1 MKFRM
6 DKLLFGLSAGLD
18 AVEREILGVT
28 ENHGKRIASLTAA
41 MGRHIGLSKNEL
53 IGITACAML
62 HDSALSEYAA
72 SMRLSGKEGAQSMRL
87 HCSKGEENAS
97 FLPFTCDVRG
107 FIKYHHEFTDTS
119 GAFGMNAEETP
130 IGAQF
135 ITIADDLDVR
145 YDLSAMPKD
154 AIGELRSVIQRKSG
168 IYYTRAA
175 AEAMLGILDGDF
187 LACLSDAR
195 IDATFHEMMPEWTV
209 NKPAVELMSLSQ
221 IVARITDYKSA
232 FTAKHSTQIANR
244 AHWMANRYGF
254 DAETCAKVYIAAAFH
269 DIGKLVTPTE
279 ILEKP
284 GKLTS
289 DEFTTIKGHVY
300 WSYIMLKDV
309 EGFDEICRWAVT
321 HHRKLDGKGY
331 PELPDHYLEL
341 DFICRLMA
349 CIDIYQAVRE
359 TRPYHD
365 GRTHRETMDV
375 MYTMVDKGEID
386 KQITGDIDKEMAQFD
401 IGDGDVPPPFD
412 SENLDQGA
420 KNIFFLIPQS

>member
-6 DKLLFGLSAGLD
+6 DKLLFGLSVGLD
-18 AVEREILGVT
+18 AVEQEILGVT

-53 IGITACAML
+53 IGITACAIL
-62 HDSALSEYAA
+62 HDSALSEHAA
-72 SMRLSGKEGAQSMRL
+72 SMRLGGEECALSMQL
-87 HCSKGEENAS
+87 HCSKGEKNAS
-97 FLPFTCDVRG
+97 FLPFPCDVQG
-107 FIKYHHEFTDTS
+107 FIQCHHEFNDKS

-130 IGAQF
+130 LGAQF
-135 ITIADDLDVR
+135 IAIADDLDVR
-145 YDLSAMPKD
+145 YALQAMPKND
-154 AIGELRSVIQRKSG
+154 IAELRSVIQRKSG
-168 IYYTRAA
+168 TYYTRAA
-175 AEAMLGILDGDF
+175 TEAMLGILDSDF
-187 LACLSDAR
+187 LACLSDDR
-195 IDATFHEMMPEWTV
+195 IDVTFHKMMPEWTV
-209 NKPAVELMSLSQ
+209 SKPAVELMSLSE

-232 FTAKHSTQIANR
+232 FTAKHSMQIANR
-244 AHWMANRYGF
+244 AHWMARSYGF
-254 DAETCAKVYIAAAFH
+254 DEETCAKVYIAAAFH
-269 DIGKLVTPTE
+269 DIGKLVTPTA

-289 DEFTTIKGHVY
+289 NEFTTIKDHVY
-300 WSYIMLKDV
+300 WSYNMLKDV

-341 DFICRLMA
+341 DFTCRLMA

-365 GRTHRETMDV
+365 GRSHRETMDI
-375 MYTMVDKGEID
+375 MYGMADRGEID

-401 IGDGDVPPPFD
+401 IGDGDVPPPLD
-412 SENLDQGA
+412 SGSLDQGYA
-420 KNIFFLIPQS
+420 ENTFFS